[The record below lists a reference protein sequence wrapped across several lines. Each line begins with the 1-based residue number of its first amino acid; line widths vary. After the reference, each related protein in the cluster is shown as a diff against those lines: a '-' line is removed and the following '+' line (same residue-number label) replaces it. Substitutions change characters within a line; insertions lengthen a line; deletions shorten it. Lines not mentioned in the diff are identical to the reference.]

1 MAMST
6 IRNLLFPVLLLLPAW
21 ASAAQFTCSIQEVLR
36 LDDNGTFVTHGR
48 SALYQ
53 NRKFYLDPDTGK
65 VTGTTALHARLRNS
79 DTRNFPVVLHNNGFK
94 AVTLFRD
101 AGSDAVIQINEAK
114 DGQPR
119 PFFYYTRLDMMLTG
133 TCTEH

>member
-1 MAMST
+1 MNFIGKTLFS
-6 IRNLLFPVLLLLPAW
+6 LLIIMPAW
-21 ASAAQFTCSIQEVLR
+21 ASAAQFTCTINEVLR

-79 DTRNFPVVLHNNGFK
+79 DAHSSPVVLRNNGFK

-101 AGSDAVIQINEAK
+101 AGSDAVIQINKAK

-133 TCTEH
+133 TCNKG

>member
-1 MAMST
+1 MTT
-6 IRNLLFPVLLLLPAW
+6 IRKFLFPVLLLLPAW

-36 LDDNGTFVTHGR
+36 LDENGTFVTHGR

-53 NRKFYLDPDTGK
+53 NRKFYLDPETGR
-65 VTGTTALHARLRNS
+65 VTGSTALHARLRNS
-79 DTRNFPVVLHNNGFK
+79 DAHNSPVVLRNKGFK
-94 AVTLFRD
+94 AVTLFRNT
-101 AGSDAVIQINEAK
+101 GSIAVIQINEAK

-133 TCTEH
+133 TCTES

>member
-1 MAMST
+1 MTALLRLLS
-6 IRNLLFPVLLLLPAW
+6 IILLLFPACV
-21 ASAAQFTCSIQEVLR
+21 SAAQFTCSIQEVLR

-53 NRKFYLDPDTGK
+53 NRKFFLDPDTGR

-79 DTRNFPVVLHNNGFK
+79 DTHSSPVVLRNKGFK

-101 AGSDAVIQINEAK
+101 IGSDAVIQINEAK

-133 TCTEH
+133 TCTQN

>member
-1 MAMST
+1 MAAL
-6 IRNLLFPVLLLLPAW
+6 RQLLSITLFLLPAW
-21 ASAAQFTCSIQEVLR
+21 ATAAQFNCSIQEVLR

-53 NRKFYLDPDTGK
+53 NRKFYLDADTGK
-65 VTGTTALHARLRNS
+65 VTGSTTLHARLRNS
-79 DTRNFPVVLHNNGFK
+79 DAHNSPVVLRDNGFK

-101 AGSDAVIQINEAK
+101 TGSDAIIQINEAK

-133 TCTEH
+133 TCTLD